1 MQIYVII
8 IKKILYFLKGVVK
21 MNMEIVMCKED
32 FEGRIGILYY
42 ESLLS
47 TVQYMNANH
56 PIYNFRKGACYC
68 KLFSYLLPIDGDID
82 IKEGEEEKTIKYDGF
97 PILDENGDMDIEAA
111 KKACEKYDWKRVK
124 GRGLTLYERDIP
136 LVDFVNSDK
145 IQYCDM
151 FYTTD
156 SLERYRGVPGSWI
169 TLDLNKPY
177 RIEIDESKFEV
188 IK

>member
-1 MQIYVII
+1 
-8 IKKILYFLKGVVK
+8 
-21 MNMEIVMCKED
+21 MNMGIVMCKED

-47 TVQYMNANH
+47 TVQFMNASH

-68 KLFSYLLPIDGDID
+68 KLFSHLLPIDGDID

-111 KKACEKYDWKRVK
+111 KNACEKYDWKVAEESN
-124 GRGLTLYERDIP
+124 LTLYERDIP
-136 LVDFVNSDK
+136 LVDFVSSDE
-145 IQYCDM
+145 IQYCDI

-156 SLERYRGVPGSWI
+156 NLERYRARPGDWVVLGFKTHYWI
-169 TLDLNKPY
+169 D
-177 RIEIDESKFEV
+177 IDESKFEV
-188 IK
+188 IKEM